1 MLKQFEIKKKNKCFL
16 IEIVLKFVL
25 KTISNL
31 YLRTKKMY
39 IYFLD
44 IVLQSI
50 ILSLMLKEGQS
61 RNRNREHVYMKR
73 RCSSWL

>member
-1 MLKQFEIKKKNKCFL
+1 MLKQFEILKKNKCFL

-73 RCSSWL
+73 RCSS

>member
-1 MLKQFEIKKKNKCFL
+1 MFFDR
-16 IEIVLKFVL
+16 IVLKFVL

-73 RCSSWL
+73 RCSS

>member
-50 ILSLMLKEGQS
+50 ILSLMLKEGQI

-73 RCSSWL
+73 RCSS